1 MSSVLAE
8 VSFNVLLSIF
18 YVFRPGETMEYGPFL
33 VHNEGMS
40 MTMDPLFQVT
50 SLTLSLVDDPS
61 QTHTLQ
67 HWQYDWNDFSDFY
80 WPIRLL
86 KR

>member
-1 MSSVLAE
+1 MV
-8 VSFNVLLSIF
+8 
-18 YVFRPGETMEYGPFL
+18 R
-33 VHNEGMS
+33 NEGMS
-40 MTMDPLFQVT
+40 MTMDPLFQV
-50 SLTLSLVDDPS
+50 SSLSLALIEDPT

-80 WPIRLL
+80 WPLRLL